1 MNHFVLFSI
10 QKITE
15 KNTQKNGERARA
27 SERRARSLLA
37 RSLKNPESAAR
48 ARSLAEKSSSV
59 PLALARSR
67 KFSEFLE
74 NWIKVIARIRILSK
88 VNNNDFLSEFCLS
101 NGEWRQAI

>member
-1 MNHFVLFSI
+1 M
-10 QKITE
+10 
-15 KNTQKNGERARA
+15 A

-74 NWIKVIARIRILSK
+74 HWNAHSACSTPVLAR
-88 VNNNDFLSEFCLS
+88 V
-101 NGEWRQAI
+101 